1 MHLRL
6 AASLYCAASV
16 VVAVVDRPPLA
27 AKHVTSGPRLP
38 FCRKQGAAATMWL
51 PVHDADLDKTEL
63 EQRIVLF
70 GGKG

>member
-1 MHLRL
+1 MHLSL
-6 AASLYCAASV
+6 ATLSCCVTAA
-16 VVAVVDRPPLA
+16 VAVVDKPPLA
-27 AKHVTSGPRLP
+27 AKHVTYGPRLP
-38 FCRKQGAAATMWL
+38 FCRKQAAAATMWL

>member
-1 MHLRL
+1 MHIQL
-6 AASLYCAASV
+6 AASLYCVASA
-16 VVAVVDRPPLA
+16 VAVVDRPPLA
-27 AKHVTSGPRLP
+27 AKHATYGPRLP